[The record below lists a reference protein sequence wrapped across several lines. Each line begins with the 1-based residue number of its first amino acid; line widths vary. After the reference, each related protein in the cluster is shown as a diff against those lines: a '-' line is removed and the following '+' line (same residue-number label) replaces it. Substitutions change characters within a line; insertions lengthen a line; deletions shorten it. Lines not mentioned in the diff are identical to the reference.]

1 MHTRNYLNRLDNA
14 RRETEDKQKRLH
26 WNTRSQYKSGSTQFR
41 SSSME
46 DINPEAYLKNDN
58 QNQND
63 LLNMK
68 KNLRDELHSMTML
81 PESEEEEF

>member
-14 RRETEDKQKRLH
+14 RRETEDKQKRLN
-26 WNTRSQYKSGSTQFR
+26 WNTRNQSKSGSTQFR

-46 DINPEAYLKNDN
+46 DINSEAYLKND
-58 QNQND
+58 NQND

>member
-14 RRETEDKQKRLH
+14 RRETEDKQKRLN
-26 WNTRSQYKSGSTQFR
+26 WNTRNQYKSGSTQFR

-46 DINPEAYLKNDN
+46 DINSEAYLKND
-58 QNQND
+58 NQND